1 MMGYHPGDMPWL
13 GMGLCMLVWTT
24 ILLVAIWFVV
34 RSALAAK
41 DSSGGA
47 APVQGNP
54 AEDLLRTR
62 YAAGEI
68 DAEEYQRRLTVLRG

>member
-1 MMGYHPGDMPWL
+1 MMGYHPGDMSWL
-13 GMGLCMLVWTT
+13 GMGLCMLIWTI
-24 ILLVAIWFVV
+24 ILLVAIWFIV
-34 RSALAAK
+34 RSALGAK
-41 DSSGGA
+41 GHSGSSG
-47 APVQGNP
+47 PPPGNP